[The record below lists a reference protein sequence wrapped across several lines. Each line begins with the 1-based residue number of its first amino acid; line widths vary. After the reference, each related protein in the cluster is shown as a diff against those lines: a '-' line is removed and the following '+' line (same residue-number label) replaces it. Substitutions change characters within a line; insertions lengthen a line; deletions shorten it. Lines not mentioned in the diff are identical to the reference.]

1 MFQQIRISRADKKY
15 LTSYVLSNLALLQ
28 NLEQLEQLEQLEYF
42 DPLTLSPLSRRRSEY
57 DIDSMLLEAR
67 QRHTGP
73 EGTHPEQLLVPADG
87 PAADKPSLTVF
98 NQPSQARPYA
108 SCMEAEDNTAAKN
121 KIEPERTTASV
132 PEGLPA
138 TNPFNYEPRTSVIIR
153 KAIPYHRGHV
163 YDEEEKHDSKDPIAS
178 TVDALIENYVVPDA
192 ETTESL
198 QFHKPAP
205 NPFVPGGQAKRSST
219 ESFPGS
225 FYPTRF
231 TGRSASQPRGHMRSR
246 SLSPDP
252 YAPRRRPRGESDYRR
267 HSRYRDEQYTGRRH
281 SDLHS
286 GAELGGDETQ
296 ESIKFTDPLG
306 RTFTFP
312 WQRCNTWKV

>member
-1 MFQQIRISRADKKY
+1 MFQQIRISQADKKY
-15 LTSYVLSNLALLQ
+15 LTSYVLSNFALLQ
-28 NLEQLEQLEQLEYF
+28 NLEQLEELKYI
-42 DPLTLSPLSRRRSEY
+42 DTLTLGPPTRRRSEY

-73 EGTHPEQLLVPADG
+73 KGTHSEQLLVPADG
-87 PAADKPSLTVF
+87 PTADNPSLTVF
-98 NQPSQARPYA
+98 DQPSQARSCV
-108 SCMEAEDNTAAKN
+108 SCMEAEDNTAVKN

-132 PEGLPA
+132 PEDIPA
-138 TNPFNYEPRTSVIIR
+138 TNLFNYEPRTSVIIR
-153 KAIPYHRGHV
+153 KAIPYHRAHV
-163 YDEEEKHDSKDPIAS
+163 NDEEEKNGSKDTIAS
-178 TVDALIENYVVPDA
+178 TVDALVESCIVPDA

-198 QFHKPAP
+198 QIHEPSP

-219 ESFPGS
+219 ESFPRS
-225 FYPTRF
+225 FGPTRS
-231 TGRSASQPRGHMRSR
+231 TGRSASQPRGRMRSR
-246 SLSPDP
+246 SLSPDHHV
-252 YAPRRRPRGESDYRR
+252 PRRRPHGEPEYRR
-267 HSRYRDEQYTGRRH
+267 YSHYRDEQYTGRRH